1 MRLGR
6 KIAELRKQNNLS
18 QQDLANKLNV
28 SNKTISKWE
37 CGNSVPDIEILNSL
51 TKIFNVSIDKLVNE
65 QESTDSIVNIQ
76 ETSRTKNK
84 LNNKKVMLISG
95 IALLC
100 VLVVLIPVLC
110 YCLIPRAPKIESSG
124 IFEINQEKS
133 TISCSVS
140 NTTENF
146 SFNDTFKISDN
157 NTWGLY
163 YDITGTLEI
172 KSKTVLLNIGDN
184 TFYVLI
190 ENNSGKKRVYSATV
204 RRRPMFTVQFNTLGG
219 TVVASQTIEE
229 NGFAIRPSIIPTKS
243 GYTFVDWEFDFTNP
257 ITHTTTITANYSA
270 NTYTINYHYKDD
282 TIQQSATFGK
292 TIAIKNEETFNK
304 DYYYISSWNTNI
316 NGSGK
321 QYNCGIS
328 YNYTIANDLDLYV
341 VWKPI
346 NYEIIYQLNDGTNG
360 NNPTSYNIESKSI
373 ILEDAYK
380 DGYNFEGW
388 FTDSD
393 FENEI
398 TSITTGSHDNLIL
411 YAKYSVVDYS
421 IEYRLDGGING
432 NNPTSYNVE
441 CDTIILE
448 NSTRAGYDF
457 AGWYSDYNYKDKDR
471 VQYINK
477 GFYGNLTLYA
487 KWEKIYNVSDTGI
500 ITGVTSYGKR
510 LKVLDIPDKI
520 DGVTINGIGEHAISW
535 CYNLVSLTIPNSIK
549 SISNYAFYACENL
562 TTINYYATNCN
573 NLTNGNNVF
582 TDAGRETSGITVN
595 IGENVQVIP
604 DYLFCSVRI
613 QFETAEISATIKEV
627 NFIGDS
633 KCTRIGDYAFYSC
646 LGMVSIDIPASVVTI
661 GTEALASKNIT
672 EINVS
677 ENNEFYSSING
688 ILFNKDQTTLIQ
700 CPVGKTLCVIPSSV
714 AYISSKAF
722 SECTNLTNITFESND
737 NLKRIG
743 DFAFNKCEKLEN
755 IEIPSSVNFIGKS
768 AFSRC
773 NSLVSI
779 TIPENVWKIGSY
791 AFSNCSALLQVKF
804 NAFTCYDFSH
814 QEDSY
819 LFAWS
824 GTTTDGLTVIIGA
837 NVTRIPSYMFYASDY
852 SRINRVVF
860 ESNSTCES
868 IGYRAFDSCPLTEI
882 ELPNSI
888 LSIGESAF
896 NNCTQLESVILSNNL
911 TTIADFAFSNCVK
924 LESIIIPISVTNM
937 GSYVFSSDNAK
948 IFCEQSSLP
957 EPEDWS
963 NGWLF
968 NSSGYEIKS
977 TAYWYRENT
986 PLEEGNF
993 WHYNNDGEIEIW

>member
-1 MRLGR
+1 MGLGR
-6 KIAELRKQNNLS
+6 KIAELRKKNDLS

-51 TKIFNVSIDKLVNE
+51 AKIFNVSIDKLVNE
-65 QESTDSIVNIQ
+65 QENTDSIVNIQ

-157 NTWGLY
+157 NSWGLY

-172 KSKTVLLNIGDN
+172 KSKTVLLNVGDN

-243 GYTFVDWEFDFTNP
+243 GYTFVDWEFDFTAP

-270 NTYTINYHYKDD
+270 NTYTINYHYKND

-292 TIAIKNEETFNK
+292 TVAIKNEETFNK

-328 YNYTIANDLDLYV
+328 YNYTIANDLDLYAI
-341 VWKPI
+341 WKPI
-346 NYEIIYQLNDGTNG
+346 TYNIKYNSNGGINSNSIANYTIESEDIILK
-360 NNPTSYNIESKSI
+360 NPTRE
-373 ILEDAYK
+373 
-380 DGYNFEGW
+380 GYDFVGW
-388 FTDSD
+388 FTDSEFD
-393 FENEI
+393 NQI
-398 TSITTGSHDNLIL
+398 TSIPTGSYGDFTLH
-411 YAKYSVVDYS
+411 AKYSIINYK
-421 IEYRLDGGING
+421 ITYNLDHGENG
-432 NNPTSYNVE
+432 NNPDFYNIE
-441 CDTIILE
+441 CNDIILSDAKKD
-448 NSTRAGYDF
+448 NYGF
-457 AGWYSDYNYKDKDR
+457 AGWFIDNNY
-471 VQYINK
+471 QNK
-477 GFYGNLTLYA
+477 IEVISKGTYGELTLFA
-487 KWEKIYNVSDTGI
+487 KWEQIYNVSNTGSLNGL
-500 ITGVTSYGKR
+500 TNYGKT
-510 LKVLDIPDKI
+510 LKTIDIPNEI
-520 DGVTINGIGEHAISW
+520 DNIQINAIG
-535 CYNLVSLTIPNSIK
+535 NG
-549 SISNYAFYACENL
+549 AFL
-562 TTINYYATNCN
+562 NCN
-573 NLTNGNNVF
+573 NLIN
-582 TDAGRETSGITVN
+582 
-595 IGENVQVIP
+595 
-604 DYLFCSVRI
+604 
-613 QFETAEISATIKEV
+613 
-627 NFIGDS
+627 
-633 KCTRIGDYAFYSC
+633 
-646 LGMVSIDIPASVVTI
+646 VTI
-661 GTEALASKNIT
+661 PSNIT
-672 EINVS
+672 S
-677 ENNEFYSSING
+677 
-688 ILFNKDQTTLIQ
+688 
-700 CPVGKTLCVIPSSV
+700 
-714 AYISSKAF
+714 
-722 SECTNLTNITFESND
+722 
-737 NLKRIG
+737 
-743 DFAFNKCEKLEN
+743 
-755 IEIPSSVNFIGKS
+755 IGKS
-768 AFSRC
+768 AFSGCKNLTKINYNATNCKDLDEDNNTFTNAGRNTFGIIVTIGENVERIPGYLFC
-773 NSLVSI
+773 SFSPSITGSSEMPAGIKDINFTGNSVCTSIGNYAFYWCPRIEIINIPASVIAIGTKAFASKNITAINVDKNNEVFSSIDGVVFNKDKNTLLLCPIGKTSYNVPNEIVSI
-779 TIPENVWKIGSY
+779 SDNAFSGCVNLINVNLNKDDKLKYINDSAFSKCEKLEKIDIPSSVVSIGKSAFSGCKSLTSVTIPEKVTNLGGY
-791 AFSNCSALLQVKF
+791 AFANCSNLLEVNF
-804 NAFTCYDFSH
+804 NAKECKDFSY
-814 QEDSY
+814 QDVTY
-819 LFAWS
+819 FFAWS
-824 GTTTDGLTVIIGA
+824 GSNGDGLTINIGA
-837 NVTRIPSYMFYASDY
+837 NVTKIPSYMFYASDY
-852 SRINRVVF
+852 SRIKRIIF
-860 ESNSTCES
+860 ESSSECIS
-868 IGYRAFDSCPLTEI
+868 IGERAFDSCPLISI
-882 ELPNSI
+882 EMPNSI
-888 LSIGESAF
+888 LKIGESAF
-896 NNCTQLESVILSNNL
+896 NSCTQLESIILSNNL
-911 TTIADFAFSNCVK
+911 TTIEDFAFSNCVK

-937 GSYVFSSDNAK
+937 GSYVFSGDNAK

-993 WHYNNDGEIEIW
+993 WHYNNDGKIEIW

>member
-1 MRLGR
+1 MGLGR

-51 TKIFNVSIDKLVNE
+51 AKIFNVSIDKLVNE
-65 QESTDSIVNIQ
+65 QDDFNKKEDIHRTQSTKKI
-76 ETSRTKNK
+76 
-84 LNNKKVMLISG
+84 NNKKIMLISG
-95 IALLC
+95 IAILC
-100 VLVVLIPVLC
+100 ILVVLIPVLC
-110 YCLIPRAPKIESSG
+110 YCLIPRAPKIESSS
-124 IFEINQEKS
+124 IFEINEDKS

-140 NTTENF
+140 NVTENF
-146 SFNDTFKISDN
+146 SFNDTFKIADN
-157 NTWGLY
+157 NTWRLY
-163 YDITGTLEI
+163 YDITGTMEI
-172 KSKTVLLNIGDN
+172 NSKTVSLNVGDN

-190 ENNSGKKRVYSATV
+190 ENKSGQKKVYSAIV
-204 RRRPMFTVQFNTLGG
+204 RRRPMYTVNFDTKGG
-219 TVVASQTIEE
+219 TSIQSQLIEE
-229 NGFAIRPSIIPTKS
+229 NQVAIKPTIIPTKT
-243 GYTFVDWEFDFTNP
+243 GYTFVDWEFDFSQP
-257 ITHTTTITANYSA
+257 ITHTTTIQPNYSA
-270 NTYTINYHYKDD
+270 NIYKVIYHYENE
-282 TIQQSATFGK
+282 
-292 TIAIKNEETFNK
+292 IAEQAVEFDSNVTLKGNGTFNR
-304 DYYYISSWNTNI
+304 DYYYIESWNTKE
-316 NGSGK
+316 NGLGYK
-321 QYNCGIS
+321 YTCNYS
-328 YNYTIANDLDLYV
+328 YKYTSADDLDLYV
-341 VWKPI
+341 VWKPT

-441 CDTIILE
+441 GDTIILE

-457 AGWYSDYNYKDKDR
+457 AGWYSDYNYKDR

-477 GFYGNLTLYA
+477 GFYGNITLYA

-520 DGVTINGIGEHAISW
+520 DGVTINGIGEYAICW

-549 SISNYAFYACENL
+549 SISNNAFYACKNL

-804 NAFTCYDFSH
+804 NAFACYDFSH

-824 GTTTDGLTVIIGA
+824 GTATDGLTVIIGA

-868 IGYRAFDSCPLTEI
+868 IGYRAFDTCPLTEI

>member
-1 MRLGR
+1 MGLGR

-51 TKIFNVSIDKLVNE
+51 AKIFNVSIDKLVNE
-65 QESTDSIVNIQ
+65 QDDFNKKEDIHRTQSTKKI
-76 ETSRTKNK
+76 
-84 LNNKKVMLISG
+84 NNKKIMLISG
-95 IALLC
+95 IAILC
-100 VLVVLIPVLC
+100 ILVVLIPVLC
-110 YCLIPRAPKIESSG
+110 YCLIPRAPKIESSS
-124 IFEINQEKS
+124 IFEINEDKS

-140 NTTENF
+140 NVTENF
-146 SFNDTFKISDN
+146 SFNDTFKIADN
-157 NTWGLY
+157 NTWRLY
-163 YDITGTLEI
+163 YDITGTMEI
-172 KSKTVLLNIGDN
+172 NSKTVSLNVGDN

-190 ENNSGKKRVYSATV
+190 ENKSGQKKVYSAIV
-204 RRRPMFTVQFNTLGG
+204 RRRPMYTVNFDTKGG
-219 TVVASQTIEE
+219 TSIQSQMIEE
-229 NGFAIRPSIIPTKS
+229 NQVAIKPTIIPTKT
-243 GYTFVDWEFDFTNP
+243 GYTFVDWEFDFSQP
-257 ITHTTTITANYSA
+257 ITHTTTIQPNYSA
-270 NTYTINYHYKDD
+270 NIYKVIYHYENE
-282 TIQQSATFGK
+282 
-292 TIAIKNEETFNK
+292 IAEQAVEFDSNVTLKGNGTFNR
-304 DYYYISSWNTNI
+304 DYYYIESWNTKE
-316 NGSGK
+316 NGLGYK
-321 QYNCGIS
+321 YTCNYS
-328 YNYTIANDLDLYV
+328 YKYTSADDLDLYV
-341 VWKPI
+341 VWKPT

-441 CDTIILE
+441 GDTIILE

-457 AGWYSDYNYKDKDR
+457 AGWYSDYNYKDR

-477 GFYGNLTLYA
+477 GFYGNITLYA

-520 DGVTINGIGEHAISW
+520 DGVTINGIGEYAICW

-549 SISNYAFYACENL
+549 SISNNAFYACENL

-804 NAFTCYDFSH
+804 NAFACYDFSH

-824 GTTTDGLTVIIGA
+824 GTATDGLTVIIGA

>member
-1 MRLGR
+1 MGLGR

-51 TKIFNVSIDKLVNE
+51 AKIFNVSIDKLVNE
-65 QESTDSIVNIQ
+65 QDDFNKKEDIHRTQSTKKI
-76 ETSRTKNK
+76 
-84 LNNKKVMLISG
+84 NNKKIMLISG
-95 IALLC
+95 IAILC
-100 VLVVLIPVLC
+100 ILVVLIPVLC
-110 YCLIPRAPKIESSG
+110 YCLIPRAPKIESSS
-124 IFEINQEKS
+124 IFEINEDKS

-140 NTTENF
+140 NVTENF
-146 SFNDTFKISDN
+146 SFNDTFKIADN
-157 NTWGLY
+157 NTWRLY
-163 YDITGTLEI
+163 YDITGTMEI
-172 KSKTVLLNIGDN
+172 NSKTVSLNVGDN

-190 ENNSGKKRVYSATV
+190 ENKSGQKKVYSAIV
-204 RRRPMFTVQFNTLGG
+204 RRRPMYTVNFDTKGG
-219 TVVASQTIEE
+219 TSIQSQMIEE
-229 NGFAIRPSIIPTKS
+229 NQVAIKPTIIPTKT
-243 GYTFVDWEFDFTNP
+243 GYTFVDWEFDFSQP
-257 ITHTTTITANYSA
+257 ITHTTTIQPNYSA
-270 NTYTINYHYKDD
+270 NIYKVIYHYENE
-282 TIQQSATFGK
+282 
-292 TIAIKNEETFNK
+292 IAEQAVEFDSNVTLKGNGTFNR
-304 DYYYISSWNTNI
+304 DYYYIESWNTKE
-316 NGSGK
+316 NGLGYK
-321 QYNCGIS
+321 YTCNYS
-328 YNYTIANDLDLYV
+328 YKYTSADDLDLYV
-341 VWKPI
+341 VWKPT

-441 CDTIILE
+441 GDTIILE

-457 AGWYSDYNYKDKDR
+457 AGWYSVYNYKDR

-477 GFYGNLTLYA
+477 GFYGNITLYA

-500 ITGVTSYGKR
+500 ITGVTNYGKR

-520 DGVTINGIGEHAISW
+520 DGVTINGIGEYAICW

-549 SISNYAFYACENL
+549 SISNNAFYACENL

-804 NAFTCYDFSH
+804 NAFACYDFSH

-824 GTTTDGLTVIIGA
+824 GTATDGLTVIIGA